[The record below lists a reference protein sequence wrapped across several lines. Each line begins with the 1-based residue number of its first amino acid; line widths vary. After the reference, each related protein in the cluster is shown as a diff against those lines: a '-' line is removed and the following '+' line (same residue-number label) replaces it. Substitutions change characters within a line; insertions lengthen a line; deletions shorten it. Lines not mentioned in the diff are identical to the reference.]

1 MNRRQLG
8 TNGPLVSEV
17 GLGCMAMSGV
27 YGAVEDNESVYT
39 IQEAID
45 SGINLVDTGD
55 FYGMGHNEMLIGQ
68 AIRGRREQV
77 LLSVKFGSMR
87 TPAGMFTGF
96 DGRPVAVKN
105 FISYSLR
112 RLGVDHIDIY
122 RPSRLDPSV
131 PIEETVGAIAEL
143 VKAGYV
149 RYIGLSEVSAHTV
162 RRAHKVHP
170 IVDLQFEYSL
180 VSRGIERQI
189 LPVLRELGISV
200 TAYGLL
206 SRGLL
211 SGSKPESPKDI
222 RSHFPRFTPE
232 NLERNNALIETLHR
246 IAEEYS
252 VSGPQLAIAWVLHQG
267 RDIVPLLG
275 SRTRKQLRDA
285 MGALQIRLS
294 ADELARLAEA
304 VPAETVAGTRYDA
317 GQMAILDS
325 ERAAKSGS
333 LRES

>member
-1 MNRRQLG
+1 MNYRQLG
-8 TNGPLVSEV
+8 TNGPLVSEL

-27 YGAVEDNESVYT
+27 YGAAEDNESVYT

-45 SGINLVDTGD
+45 TGINLLDTGD
-55 FYGMGHNEMLIGQ
+55 FYGTGHNEMMIGR
-68 AIRGRREQV
+68 AIQGRREKV
-77 LLSVKFGSMR
+77 LLSVKFGAMI
-87 TPAGMFTGF
+87 TPARMFIGF

-122 RPSRLDPSV
+122 RPARLDPSV

-149 RYIGLSEVSAHTV
+149 RYVGLSEVSADTV

-170 IVDLQFEYSL
+170 IVDLQIEYSL

-189 LPVLRELGISV
+189 LPTLRELGISV

-211 SGSKPESPKDI
+211 SGSKPESPNDI
-222 RSHFPRFTPE
+222 RLRFPRFTPE

-246 IAEEYS
+246 IAGEYR
-252 VSGPQLAIAWVLHQG
+252 VSGAQLAIAWVLHQG
-267 RDIVPLLG
+267 RDLVPLLG

-285 MGALQIRLS
+285 IGALQIRLS
-294 ADELARLAEA
+294 PEELARLAEA
-304 VPAETVAGTRYDA
+304 VPVETVAGTRYDL
-317 GQMAILDS
+317 GQMAVLDS
-325 ERAAKSGS
+325 ERAVGSGS
-333 LRES
+333 